1 MKKKIYKKWWFWI
14 IVVIGVVA
22 INAVINPEQDAKKQE
37 QIKIEEKA
45 EADAK
50 AKEIAAKK
58 DKEKKEKAKLAEQN
72 KKSILI
78 TTAQEVT
85 KQNLKCPSTAK
96 FPWGFSKYTIKE
108 TNSTNK
114 DMTIFN

>member
-78 TTAQEVT
+78 RSEEHTSELQSRQYLVCRLLLE
-85 KQNLKCPSTAK
+85 KKK
-96 FPWGFSKYTIKE
+96 KK
-108 TNSTNK
+108 K
-114 DMTIFN
+114 